1 MSDQDSGS
9 EASSHN
15 ADNDSE
21 VEISEPESEQR
32 VNVKGEESSD
42 DEGNK
47 GKNDQGSDEEDKEED
62 LSDDERRLEVSA
74 GEESNQE
81 ASDDEVRR
89 EMDSDDEQKP
99 EATRRR
105 LISSNSDDSDDED
118 EQKTEVRHRQRID
131 SSSEDDGKEEV
142 THRQRSSSNSDD
154 EQREEVAKRKRS
166 TSNSDDEQREEIA
179 DRKRSTSNSEDEQR
193 EETASI
199 KKNSSES
206 EDEHKDADQSPQQIG
221 ANLGLDLE
229 DSDEE
234 RESPEPPVSKIHVEI
249 PKAPSDITNNDIYFV
264 KFPNFLSVD
273 THPYDPSWYEDEID
287 EDEILDDEGK
297 ARLKLKVEST
307 IRWRMVSDNDGNTNK
322 ESNTRLVKWSDGS
335 ISLHLG
341 CEIFDIHKQTLPASD
356 HNHLFIRQGTGL
368 QGQAIFD
375 KKLTFRPHSTE
386 SLTHRKMTLSLA
398 ERSHKI
404 QKIRVL
410 PTVGKDPE
418 AHRSEMI
425 KKEEDKLKASIRREN
440 KVKRIKERAPY
451 RGPTA
456 SYLEDA
462 DYDDDDDDGTSIKK
476 IKEDIKNRKLSYK
489 YEQVF
494 SSEDDS
500 DDLGDKKKKTAKVI
514 ESDDEDE

>member
-1 MSDQDSGS
+1 MSDQESS
-9 EASSHN
+9 EESNYA
-15 ADNDSE
+15 NDSE
-21 VEISEPESEQR
+21 VEVSE
-32 VNVKGEESSD
+32 
-42 DEGNK
+42 
-47 GKNDQGSDEEDKEED
+47 QGSDSENSKADASAKGGDSSNEEDND
-62 LSDDERRLEVSA
+62 A
-74 GEESNQE
+74 GEESKRSEGSDDDQKSN
-81 ASDDEVRR
+81 ASDDVKRR
-89 EMDSDDEQKP
+89 QVSDEEGSDDEKKRVVSDDEQKS
-99 EATRRR
+99 EVSESEEKHRV
-105 LISSNSDDSDDED
+105 SDDEEDKHDSDDEP
-118 EQKTEVRHRQRID
+118 KIRRKSRGILTD
-131 SSSEDDGKEEV
+131 SSGSDEESERKE
-142 THRQRSSSNSDD
+142 QDSDD
-154 EQREEVAKRKRS
+154 DQKPS
-166 TSNSDDEQREEIA
+166 TS
-179 DRKRSTSNSEDEQR
+179 
-193 EETASI
+193 
-199 KKNSSES
+199 
-206 EDEHKDADQSPQQIG
+206 

-229 DSDEE
+229 DSEEEVERDEE
-234 RESPEPPVSKIHVEI
+234 EEEEVPEPPVSKIHVEI
-249 PKAPSDITNNDIYFV
+249 PKAPSDISNNDIYFV

-307 IRWRMVSDNDGNTNK
+307 IRWRMVTDENGITNR

-456 SYLEDA
+456 SYLEDNEYE
-462 DYDDDDDDGTSIKK
+462 DEDEDDGTSIKK
-476 IKEDIKNRKLSYK
+476 IKDDIKNKKFGRKYDEI
-489 YEQVF
+489 Y
-494 SSEDDS
+494 SSDDDS
-500 DDLGDKKKKTAKVI
+500 DDLGATNDKKKKTAKVI
-514 ESDDEDE
+514 ESDEDE